1 MEVTKL
7 GCIST
12 DKPASL
18 DSRILANQNL
28 GLVDLPKQSCKKFPN
43 KEDYLK

>member
-7 GCIST
+7 GRIST
-12 DKPASL
+12 DEPASS
-18 DSRILANQNL
+18 DSRILANQNQ
-28 GLVDLPKQSCKKFPN
+28 GLVDLPKQNCKNSPN